1 MYRYESAQSKGRILS
16 KAQKI
21 GELASIFP
29 ALDRLHPDTL
39 GTWEESLRDFLLENS
54 LCLSIEAGHD
64 EWIPEIVG
72 RMCDGV
78 RDLLR
83 GETVPAIPS
92 EILQELVSQIQD
104 DVTRML
110 R

>member
-1 MYRYESAQSKGRILS
+1 MYYVAQSKEKVLI
-16 KAQKI
+16 KAQRI

-29 ALDRLHPDTL
+29 PLNKLHPDTL
-39 GTWEESLRDFLLENS
+39 WTWEESLRDFLLENS
-54 LCLSIEAGHD
+54 LCLSIETEHN
-64 EWIPEIVG
+64 EWIPEIIG

-83 GETVPAIPS
+83 GETVPGIPS

-110 R
+110 G